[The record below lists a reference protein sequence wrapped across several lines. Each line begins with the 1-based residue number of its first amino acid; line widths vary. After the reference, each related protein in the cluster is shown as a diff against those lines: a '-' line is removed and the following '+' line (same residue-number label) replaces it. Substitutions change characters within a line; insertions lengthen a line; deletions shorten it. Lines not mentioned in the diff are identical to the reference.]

1 MESGETPSQQ
11 STAKVDILK
20 VDFRKGSIETVK
32 DEVAVEK
39 KLELY
44 INGKIYAVFSI
55 SPIQIRELIIGHLLT
70 EGIIES
76 LDEIESLNVFGGRVH
91 VHLKKTRIDS
101 LVKPRLIL
109 TACGGAENLQ
119 RPLGKLR
126 RVEELLGLKLNSQV
140 VFRAVKVLNSQ
151 ASTFRRTGGTHAST
165 LLDRDGRVLAFSEDV
180 GRHNAVDKVVGRA
193 FMDGVNLKETLL
205 ASTGR
210 LTSEIVLKA
219 AQVGIP
225 VVTSISAPTD
235 RGVKAAKETGLTLI
249 GFVRGRRFNV
259 YTYPERLVM

>member
-11 STAKVDILK
+11 FTAEVDILK
-20 VDFRKGSIETVK
+20 VDFMKGSIETVK
-32 DEVAVEK
+32 DEVAVER

-55 SPIQIRELIIGHLLT
+55 SPLQIRELIIGHLLT
-70 EGIIES
+70 EGVIES
-76 LDEIESLNVFGGRVH
+76 LDEIESLNVFDGRVH
-91 VHLKKTRIDS
+91 VHLKKTCIDS
-101 LVKPRLIL
+101 PVKP
-109 TACGGAENLQ
+109 
-119 RPLGKLR
+119 R
-126 RVEELLGLKLNSQV
+126 RVEEPLGLKLNSQV
-140 VFRAVKVLNSQ
+140 VFKAVKVLNSR

-165 LLDRDGRVLAFSEDV
+165 LLDRDGRVLAFSEDI

-235 RGVKAAKETGLTLI
+235 RGVNAAKETGLTLI
-249 GFVRGRRFNV
+249 GFVRGRKFNV
-259 YTYPERLVM
+259 YTYPERLMI

>member
-11 STAKVDILK
+11 FTAEVDILK
-20 VDFRKGSIETVK
+20 VDFMKGSIETVK
-32 DEVAVEK
+32 DEVAVER

-55 SPIQIRELIIGHLLT
+55 SPLQIRELIIGHLLT
-70 EGIIES
+70 EGVIES
-76 LDEIESLNVFGGRVH
+76 LDEIESLDAFGGRAH

-101 LVKPRLIL
+101 PVKPRLIFA
-109 TACGGAENLQ
+109 ACGGAESLQ
-119 RPLGKLR
+119 RPLGKPR
-126 RVEELLGLKLNSQV
+126 RVEEPLGLKLDSQV
-140 VFRAVKVLNSQ
+140 IFRAVEVLNSR

-165 LLDRDGRVLAFSEDV
+165 LLDRDGRVLAFSEDI

-210 LTSEIVLKA
+210 LTSEIILKA

-235 RGVKAAKETGLTLI
+235 RGVNAAKETGLTLI
-249 GFVRGRRFNV
+249 GFVRGRKFNV
-259 YTYPERLVM
+259 YTYPERLMI